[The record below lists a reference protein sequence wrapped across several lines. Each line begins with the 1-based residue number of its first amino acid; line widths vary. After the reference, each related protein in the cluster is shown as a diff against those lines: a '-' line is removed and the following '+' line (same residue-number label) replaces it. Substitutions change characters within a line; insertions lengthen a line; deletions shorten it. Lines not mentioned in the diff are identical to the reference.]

1 MKVLIVF
8 ENVPETTDLFIVEA
22 NEEDLKDLRLS
33 HGNYINSV
41 DNEDIENAISRVN
54 LRLGSP
60 NDYSA
65 KAATECGLAHE
76 EVGKWDGSAVDTG
89 EPILVYEGRI
99 EMVVVTGF
107 IM

>member
-54 LRLGSP
+54 LDSDRLMTIQR
-60 NDYSA
+60 
-65 KAATECGLAHE
+65 KRRL
-76 EVGKWDGSAVDTG
+76 SAVLLMKKWESG
-89 EPILVYEGRI
+89 
-99 EMVVVTGF
+99 MVQL
-107 IM
+107 

>member
-8 ENVPETTDLFIVEA
+8 ENIPETTDLFIVDA
-22 NEEDLKDLRLS
+22 NDEELNDLRLS

-41 DNEDIENAISRVN
+41 DNDDIENAISRVN

-60 NDYSA
+60 GDYSA
-65 KAATECGLAHE
+65 EAADECGLSHE
-76 EVGKWDGSAVDTG
+76 DVGKWDGSAVDNG

-107 IM
+107 MM